1 MNFFAS
7 DAYLNL
13 VGEVY
18 FPGRSRAIRTVSVE
32 GRRLRLLEVDGR
44 FVTNLT
50 FLDYHD
56 PFPPSAAGEGADRHW
71 PEVRAFAPW
80 VVRDIVPAERCD
92 MVCDEQRDVA
102 PFVDWTR
109 FSSFEDYWGTVRG
122 RPNVR
127 EYERR
132 LRRLSDAYGPVT
144 FTPFDQGDDVLDL
157 CRAWK
162 SRQLRLSGL
171 DDFYDDPTN
180 VRFFKALRDRGL
192 LFAATL
198 RASGHLLSA
207 WLGVIHDGSLSGWIF
222 THAPDPELKKYS
234 PGQGL
239 LQHLLRYSYE
249 QGHRQL
255 DFSVG
260 AGEYKTLYA
269 TDVRILG
276 PVGRQPFPKA
286 VRRKARQLLKDALRT
301 HPALFERMK
310 AARIRRKIASGEI
323 PEMVCVLPD
332 LERERANRLAQAAA
346 DCAGAARS
354 ETAQAPAASDL
365 PSPAEIEGRLIERLM
380 ARKNKDFVTS
390 DRIRDELAARGIC
403 IKDQK
408 DKETGELITSWAP
421 VGGPDAGRVIRL
433 PVSANA

>member
-18 FPGRSRAIRTVSVE
+18 FPGRSRTIRTVSLRGE
-32 GRRLRLLEVDGR
+32 RLRLLEVDGR
-44 FVTNLT
+44 LVTDLT

-56 PFPPSAAGEGADRHW
+56 PFPGSAVGEGADRHW

-92 MVCDEQRDVA
+92 VVCDEQRDVA
-102 PFVDWTR
+102 PFIDWTR
-109 FSSFEDYWGTVRG
+109 FSSFDEYWATVRG

-132 LRRLSDAYGPVT
+132 LRRLGDAYGPVT

-171 DDFYDDPTN
+171 DDFYASPTN

-207 WLGVIHDGSLSGWIF
+207 WLGVIHEGSLSGWIF

-239 LQHLLRYSYE
+239 LHHLLRYSYE

-260 AGEYKTLYA
+260 AGEYKSLYA

-276 PVGRQPFPKA
+276 PVGRQSFPVA
-286 VRRKARQLLKDALRT
+286 VRRKARQLLKDVLRT

-323 PEMVCVLPD
+323 PEMVCMLPD
-332 LERERANRLAQAAA
+332 LERERASRVQKLA
-346 DCAGAARS
+346 DVKVAAR
-354 ETAQAPAASDL
+354 TDTVAAPDESAL
-365 PSPAEIEGRLIERLM
+365 PSPAEIEARLLERLL
-380 ARKNKDFVTS
+380 ARKNKDFATS

-408 DKETGELITSWAP
+408 DKATGELITSWAP
-421 VGGPDAGRVIRL
+421 VGGPDAGHVIRL
-433 PVSANA
+433 PVETANA